1 MIPLTPGTVAASSNI
16 AATWAYEPTSVFI
29 LKLIG
34 DVDRWIVAAIEVAAF
49 ARKLITRGGPLNL
62 RWDGRRRD
70 GLGTVDARR
79 DQFSCLWIRT

>member
-34 DVDRWIVAAIEVAAF
+34 DVDRWIVAAIEVAEGAVSPA
-49 ARKLITRGGPLNL
+49 ARLGFCPEINHP
-62 RWDGRRRD
+62 RWTSEPAVGRTPPRRAWH
-70 GLGTVDARR
+70 G
-79 DQFSCLWIRT
+79 